1 MTAKKSGVLISVLLA
16 AALSL
21 TACETTDNDNGDVDD
36 DFQTT
41 TTLGG
46 TDMTTTTLGGGL
58 TTTTLGDGTTTE
70 P

>member
-46 TDMTTTTLGGGL
+46 TDMTTTTLGG
-58 TTTTLGDGTTTE
+58 
-70 P
+70 